1 MADDR
6 SRAPRVDPRS
16 NEEIVAQTEALL
28 TSLTD
33 GAWTPAT
40 PAQRLDPLGALVRV
54 FADMSGQLLDGIN
67 AVPDASFAAFLRL
80 IGVEAQRPA
89 PARAPLC
96 FRLAA
101 GAPIDAVVPAG
112 TKVGASAAEGDSDPA
127 PILFETEAEL
137 VVTRARLQGSYAY
150 APLEDRLER
159 LGDGPLAA
167 FSPRTPAVHELLIAC
182 PELLARPGARS
193 WTVTLEL
200 AAAAPE
206 LELAWLGDTGAGWQP
221 LAATTRRDGASL
233 IVTLDRPPPLRATT
247 VAGHEAAW
255 LLARLVPRPDPPPPP
270 ITLRRVVLGASH
282 ADDEQGPGKLVRNA
296 TQLDAITDFA
306 PFDLVPATGTT
317 LAIDGGDALAQPAG
331 TSVVVT
337 IKLPATLET
346 DATRPRGSADLRIAW
361 ELLGPTGAWLEL
373 GRASDKDPA
382 ILADP
387 GNPHGFVD
395 DTYALTR
402 SGRLRF
408 RLPFTVGEQRS
419 GGKAG
424 RWLRARIVQ
433 GNYGAGATLRAPQV
447 ATLRLAYSFTREQVP
462 ASRCL
467 ARDLG
472 YARTL
477 GAMDSDPPAQLF
489 LTRPPGPP
497 ALGDQPALYLAFD
510 RPFEARPV
518 QIFFTVLAPDP
529 AQTAPPDQL
538 PPVGDLPR
546 LEWEY
551 LGPGGWTRLGVRDE
565 TRGLRQRGLV
575 TFVGPTDPQRA
586 DIFDAGGFWLRA
598 RRVSGSFRVAPQLA
612 AITVNTTWARH
623 AQARRN
629 EVLGS
634 GTGAPRQSFRLVAAP
649 VLADERIEVRE
660 RDTYSEREFAAL
672 RAELGED
679 AITVERGADGSPGAL
694 WVRWT
699 GVTHFHGSGPA
710 DRHYVLDAERGRI
723 DFGDGLAGRAPPEGR
738 ANIRAAHYVTG
749 GGPRGNRPVGAVAEL
764 KTAIAYVDGVS
775 NIEAASGG
783 TSREDD
789 ARVRARGPKRLRHR
803 GRAVTASDL
812 ADLAFEAAPEVARA
826 HVITTPFNPIDVG
839 LDLGA
844 PASIQRDD
852 RGWIVGTSVPED
864 TARVSQRIA
873 ELRVVI
879 VPHGDIDQPAPSIG
893 LLERVESFLKDRA
906 PPAMRAHVSG
916 PRWIEVAVRAA
927 IVADPS
933 APADRLVGELRAAI
947 TRFIHP
953 LTGGELGQ
961 GWEFGRIPRRS
972 HIYRLLARFPG
983 VHHIQ
988 SLVVLTDPPLPAA
1001 GEALTLAQQ
1010 RALAGA
1016 LVHSGAH
1023 ELTLVAAAEDL

>member
-6 SRAPRVDPRS
+6 SRAPKVDPRS

-28 TSLTD
+28 SSLTA
-33 GAWTPAT
+33 GAWTPAA
-40 PAQRLDPLGALVRV
+40 PSQRLDPLGALVRV

-96 FRLAA
+96 FTLAD
-101 GAPIDAVVPAG
+101 GAPLDAVVPAG
-112 TKVGASAAEGDSDPA
+112 TKVGASAAEGDSDPT
-127 PILFETEAEL
+127 PIVFETEAEL
-137 VVTRARLQGSYAY
+137 VVTRARLQASYAH
-150 APLEDRLER
+150 APLADRLDR
-159 LGDGPLAA
+159 LGPAPLTA
-167 FSPRTPAVHELLIAC
+167 FDPRTPAVHELLIAC
-182 PELLARPGARS
+182 PELLARTGARS

-200 AAAAPE
+200 TAAAPD
-206 LELAWLGDTGAGWQP
+206 LELDWLGDTGAGWQP
-221 LAATTRRDGASL
+221 LIAATRREGTRL
-233 IVTLDRPPPLRATT
+233 IVTLDRPPPLRAATI
-247 VAGHEAAW
+247 AGHEAVW
-255 LLARLVPRPDPPPPP
+255 LLARLVPRPGPPTPPPA
-270 ITLRRVVLGASH
+270 LRRVSLGASRA
-282 ADDEQGPGKLVRNA
+282 ADDLAPNKLVRNA
-296 TQLDAITDFA
+296 TQLDAITDFD
-306 PFDLVPATGTT
+306 PFDLVPAPGTT

-361 ELLGPTGAWLEL
+361 ELLGPGGTWVEL
-373 GRASDKDPA
+373 GRSSDKDPA
-382 ILADP
+382 ILADAT
-387 GNPHGFVD
+387 NPNGFVD
-395 DTYALTR
+395 DTYALSR

-424 RWLRARIVQ
+424 RWLRARIAQ

-447 ATLRLAYSFTREQVP
+447 TTLRLGYSHTREQVP
-462 ASRCL
+462 ASRGV

-472 YARTL
+472 QARTL
-477 GAMDSDPPAQLF
+477 GAMDSDPPAPLF
-489 LTRPPGPP
+489 LTRPPGSP

-510 RPFEARPV
+510 RAFEARPV
-518 QIFFTVLAPDP
+518 QLFVAVLAPDP
-529 AQTAPPDQL
+529 AQTAPPDEL
-538 PPVGDLPR
+538 PPVGDVPR
-546 LEWEY
+546 IEWEY
-551 LGPGGWTRLGVRDE
+551 LGPGGWTRLGMRDE
-565 TRGLRQRGLV
+565 TRGLRQRGII
-575 TFVGPTDPQRA
+575 TFVGPTDSVRA
-586 DIFDAGGFWLRA
+586 DLFDATGFWLRA
-598 RRVSGSFRVAPQLA
+598 RKVSGSFRVAPQIA

-634 GTGAPRQSFRLVAAP
+634 GTGAPGQRFDLVAAP

-660 RDTYSEREFAAL
+660 HDNHSERDLAAL
-672 RAELGED
+672 RAALGDD
-679 AITVERGADGSPGAL
+679 AVTVERNADGSPGAL

-738 ANIRAAHYVTG
+738 ANIRAHYVTG
-749 GGPRGNRPVGAVAEL
+749 GGPRGNRPIGAVAEL
-764 KTAIAYVDGVS
+764 KTAIAYIDGVR
-775 NIEAASGG
+775 NIEPASGG
-783 TSREDD
+783 TGREDE
-789 ARVRARGPKRLRHR
+789 ARVRARGPRRLRHR

-826 HVITTPFNPIDVG
+826 HVLTVPFNPIDVG

-844 PASIQRDD
+844 PAAIVRDD
-852 RGWIVGTSVPED
+852 RGWVLGTTVPED
-864 TARVSQRIA
+864 TARVSQRVA

-893 LLERVESFLKDRA
+893 LLERVETFLKDRA

-972 HIYRLLARFPG
+972 HFYRLLARFPG

-1001 GEALTLAQQ
+1001 GEALTIAQQ